1 MKGISRRVFLRTA
14 AVGAGALGLSYAG
27 LGLAGCSDDTSTEG
41 TDTSADASADSGDT
55 AAPKELFPIR
65 VITQTVFNEVI
76 VGDKLGFFEDEGI
89 KIEYIG
95 TTPQGVTEF
104 QLLEQ
109 GEADAFVSVHPPQ
122 IGQARL
128 AGIDAVAVAPG
139 SRDTKL
145 FPHMHYLVPE
155 NSSIQSLDDLKG
167 KTIGIPS
174 IAACTTGLVEYWF
187 ANKGETSDAEFV
199 ALGTNL
205 ESSLLQEQVD
215 ASASHNPF
223 AGKALAA
230 GGLREIATSNDVLQQ
245 ENFSLAGRG
254 FLRSF
259 IDQNPDVVQGFAN
272 ALYRSRSW
280 INDHV
285 EEAAAL
291 NAESNGL
298 DPADVSAALW
308 EPSKTLIP
316 EALERWVQLAEII
329 GNWEPGQIDPTE
341 LYDNSFGEKV
351 PDAPASDKD
360 LKFTA

>member
-1 MKGISRRVFLRTA
+1 VRFA
-14 AVGAGALGLSYAG
+14 AAGAGMLSLSYAG
-27 LGLAGCSDDTSTEG
+27 LALSGCSDGESNGATGNPGDAGE
-41 TDTSADASADSGDT
+41 ADADNQ
-55 AAPKELFPIR
+55 ELFPIR
-65 VITQTVFNEVI
+65 VITQTVFNEII
-76 VGDKLGFFEDEGI
+76 VGDELGFFKDEGI
-89 KIEYIG
+89 RIEYIG

-122 IGQARL
+122 IGQARV

-145 FPHMHYLVPE
+145 YPHMHYLVPE
-155 NSSIQSLDDLKG
+155 ESDIETLDDLKG

-187 ANKGETSDAEFV
+187 ANKNQTADAEFV

-205 ESSLLQEQVD
+205 ESALLAKQVD
-215 ASASHNPF
+215 ASTSHNPF
-223 AGKALAA
+223 AGKALAV
-230 GGLREIATSNDVLQQ
+230 GGLRRIATSNDVLQQ

-259 IDQNPDVVQGFAN
+259 IDEHPDVVQSFVN

-285 EEAAAL
+285 EQAASL
-291 NAESNGL
+291 NATSMQL
-298 DPADVSAALW
+298 DPLDVSAALW
-308 EPSKTLIP
+308 ETSKTLVP
-316 EALERWVQLAEII
+316 EAIERWVQLAEII
-329 GNWEPGQIDPTE
+329 GNWEPGQIKPEE
-341 LYDNSFGEKV
+341 LYDNSFGEKI
-351 PDAPASDKD
+351 PDVPASDKN
-360 LKFTA
+360 LSFEA

>member
-1 MKGISRRVFLRTA
+1 MKYLNRREFVRKTVL
-14 AVGAGALGLSYAG
+14 GAGALGLGVFGG
-27 LGLAGCSDDTSTEG
+27 LSLAACSDEDASTTEG
-41 TDTSADASADSGDT
+41 GASGDGST
-55 AAPKELFPIR
+55 GELFPIR
-65 VITQTVFNEVI
+65 VITQTVFNEII
-76 VGDKLGFFEDEGI
+76 VGDTLGFFEDEGI

-95 TTPQGVTEF
+95 TLPQGVTEF

-122 IGQARL
+122 IGQARV

-155 NSSIQSLDDLKG
+155 DSPIQTLDDLKG

-187 ANKGETSDAEFV
+187 ANKSETADAEFV

-205 ESSLLQEQVD
+205 ESALLQSQVD
-215 ASASHNPF
+215 ASTSHNPF

-230 GGLREIATSNDVLQQ
+230 GGLRRIATSNDVLQQ
-245 ENFSLAGRG
+245 EDFSLAGRG

-259 IDQNPDVVQGFAN
+259 IEEHPDVVQGFVN
-272 ALYRSRSW
+272 ALYRSRLW

-285 EEAAAL
+285 DEAAAL
-291 NAESNGL
+291 NATSMQLE
-298 DPADVSAALW
+298 PEDVSAALW
-308 EPSKTLIP
+308 ETSKTLKP
-316 EALERWVQLAEII
+316 QDLERWVQLAEII
-329 GNWEPGQIDPTE
+329 GNWEPGQIVAEE
-341 LYDNSFGEKV
+341 LYDNSFGENIPDV
-351 PDAPASDKD
+351 PESDKT
-360 LKFTA
+360 LSFEA